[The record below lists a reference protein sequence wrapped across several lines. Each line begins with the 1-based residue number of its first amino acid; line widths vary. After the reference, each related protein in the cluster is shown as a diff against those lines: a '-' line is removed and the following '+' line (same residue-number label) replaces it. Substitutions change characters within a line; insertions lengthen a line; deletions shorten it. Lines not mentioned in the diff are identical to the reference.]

1 MVGITSIGTYIPMY
15 RLKREEITRMW
26 KGKAQPGEKAV
37 AGYDEDSITMAVAA
51 TLDCLKNNTDKVDA
65 LYFATT
71 TSPYQEKQSAAI
83 IAGVADI
90 NNNASTADFSN
101 SLRACTS
108 ALKAA
113 FDAIQGGSASSVVVT
128 AADSRMGA
136 VMGNFEQLLGDA
148 AVSLKLGTNNVVAS
162 LEGRNSVYSDFTDYW
177 RTSEDKFM
185 RSAEGRFIDEVGYL
199 PVMQESIN
207 GLFKKCNMTA
217 TDFNKI
223 VYYANDARQ
232 HLELAKRCGFQP
244 AQLQMPL
251 FDQIGNTGNASVFLM
266 LAAALE
272 NSKAGDKILVAS
284 YGDGSDVFYFRVTEA
299 IESVKKK
306 ASLALNLNR
315 KQNIEYGRYLFWRD
329 LIPAEASTLPDRL
342 LPSLPSRWRER
353 RGISGL
359 YGFKCKKCGTPQ
371 ISPIGQVIRICVN
384 CHAQDEFEP
393 YRFSDRTGE
402 VTSYAIDVLQPTRNP
417 PGINGVINF
426 DGGGRLLVE
435 FTDTDPEKMKTGM
448 KVEMTFRKMYQIK
461 GIIDYYWKARPVSG

>member
-15 RLKREEITRMW
+15 RLKREEITKMW

-51 TLDCLKNNTDKVDA
+51 TLDCLKDNTDPVDA

-71 TSPYQEKQSAAI
+71 SAPYQEKQSAAV
-83 IAGVADI
+83 IASVADLTK
-90 NNNASTADFSN
+90 NTSTTDFAN

-113 FDAIQGGSASSVVVT
+113 FDAIQAGSAGSVVVT

-136 VMGNFEQLLGDA
+136 VMGNFEQSLGDA
-148 AVSLKLGTNNVVAS
+148 AVSLKLGSNNVAAS
-162 LEGRNSVYSDFTDYW
+162 LEGRFSVYSDFTDYW
-177 RTSEDKFM
+177 RTAEDKFM
-185 RSAEGRFIDEVGYL
+185 RSAESRFIDEVGYL
-199 PVMQESIN
+199 PVMQEAIN
-207 GLFKKCNMTA
+207 GLFKKYNLTA
-217 TDFNKI
+217 ADFNKI
-223 VYYANDARQ
+223 VYFANDARQ
-232 HLELAKRCGFQP
+232 HIDLAKRCGFQP

-251 FDQIGNTGNASVFLM
+251 FDQIGNTGNAYVFLM
-266 LAAALE
+266 LAATLE
-272 NSKAGDKILVAS
+272 NANPGDKILMAS
-284 YGDGSDVFYFRVTEA
+284 YGDGCDVFYFKVTDA
-299 IESVKKK
+299 IESIKKK
-306 ASLALNLNR
+306 ATLKFNLNR
-315 KQNIEYGRYLFWRD
+315 KQNIDYGRYLYWRD
-329 LIPAEASTLPDRL
+329 LIPAEASTLPDRM

-402 VTSYAIDVLQPTRNP
+402 VTSYAIDALQPTRNP